1 MDKVFSFRLHNNL
14 LVICANDK
22 SNPLVSIQLWVR
34 IGSNWETDE
43 NAGYSHF
50 IEHIV
55 FKGTKKFAMD
65 ELSQLIPSVGG
76 EINAFTEY
84 DATCYYVNLPS
95 ESIAVGMEVI
105 SQLCQFPLFN
115 EEQISKEKNVVIEE
129 LKESQMNPND
139 KILRNTLQ
147 HCFTHHRY
155 GRDIAGTIEQ
165 VKNITR
171 KKIITFFKNYYT
183 PDNSFLTISGD
194 FNQKNIEYLVE
205 KYFSKW
211 TGKSAVKIPSPI
223 EKPCNKYSIKTDSAN
238 VSGDYL
244 NFSFPIPSK
253 NTQDFHILNLLFD
266 ILTNKRSILYKEL
279 HLDKNLVD
287 AFDLQIINGLEPGLA
302 IIETILKDSIK
313 PYKIIKIILDTII
326 NFKKG
331 NIDINEIEDTK
342 AETIFSHRYSFEYI
356 EYLGIAISFQEI
368 YSKYSDYFKF
378 EQKIRKVNRKQINE
392 IAHKYL
398 DINQLKITHF
408 GKNKL
413 DIEKVEEII
422 TQAQQ
427 KPFSIKKKNK
437 KLEIATLDNGLK
449 IVLKK
454 TKYKPVVGLGLSVGV
469 SQLNENANNLGIN
482 NLTASLI
489 LKGNEKYTF
498 NELMNNLARNGIHFA
513 IIPNMNNTSIV
524 MKCFTERLTTS
535 LRILQES
542 LLYPTFP
549 QNEIDKQKNT
559 IYSILRKINDYPNSY
574 CHVLWRELIFGKNS
588 NLVQKIGYKETIE
601 EITRQHI
608 QSWYNQFFKAN
619 NITLSIVGD
628 IDFEKV
634 LYTCDAFLGKLPKGE
649 NHIQNLAIK
658 KPSTEHYREKNLHHS
673 FNTQSI
679 IVLGGFAPNL
689 FSQDKTAFLVLGE
702 ILGGGMNSRLFISI
716 REKLGLVYDI
726 SFSSHLSKEFGIYTI
741 TALTSK
747 ANEKIVIQKIKEK
760 LQNIVKNG
768 INDEELSITI
778 NQMKGSIIS
787 EFESNLYQAQSYAIA
802 EQIGLGYMY
811 VEDKVKRL
819 ENVRKDEIQ
828 KLANQYFNDD
838 NFYLQVVR

>member
-1 MDKVFSFRLHNNL
+1 ML
-14 LVICANDK
+14 
-22 SNPLVSIQLWVR
+22 
-34 IGSNWETDE
+34 
-43 NAGYSHF
+43 
-50 IEHIV
+50 
-55 FKGTKKFAMD
+55 
-65 ELSQLIPSVGG
+65 
-76 EINAFTEY
+76 
-84 DATCYYVNLPS
+84 
-95 ESIAVGMEVI
+95 
-105 SQLCQFPLFN
+105 
-115 EEQISKEKNVVIEE
+115 
-129 LKESQMNPND
+129 
-139 KILRNTLQ
+139 
-147 HCFTHHRY
+147 
-155 GRDIAGTIEQ
+155 
-165 VKNITR
+165 
-171 KKIITFFKNYYT
+171 
-183 PDNSFLTISGD
+183 
-194 FNQKNIEYLVE
+194 
-205 KYFSKW
+205 
-211 TGKSAVKIPSPI
+211 
-223 EKPCNKYSIKTDSAN
+223 
-238 VSGDYL
+238 
-244 NFSFPIPSK
+244 
-253 NTQDFHILNLLFD
+253 
-266 ILTNKRSILYKEL
+266 
-279 HLDKNLVD
+279 
-287 AFDLQIINGLEPGLA
+287 
-302 IIETILKDSIK
+302 
-313 PYKIIKIILDTII
+313 IKIILDTII

-489 LKGNEKYTF
+489 PKGNEKYTF

-524 MKCFTERLTTS
+524 MKCFTE
-535 LRILQES
+535 
-542 LLYPTFP
+542 
-549 QNEIDKQKNT
+549 
-559 IYSILRKINDYPNSY
+559 INDYPNSY

-608 QSWYNQFFKAN
+608 QNWYNQFFKAN

-689 FSQDKTAFLVLGE
+689 FSQE
-702 ILGGGMNSRLFISI
+702 
-716 REKLGLVYDI
+716 
-726 SFSSHLSKEFGIYTI
+726 HLSKEFGIYTI

-802 EQIGLGYMY
+802 EQIAEQIGLGYMY

-828 KLANQYFNDD
+828 KLANQYFNND